1 MIFSLDPINIALSV
15 MGVLTLALGFLSFLN
30 PTQTRETRF
39 FFYFDLTA
47 FSWIA
52 TMFFFRGVAETES
65 SFIWAR
71 LLYLS
76 AASILIFFL
85 YFSFIFKDEEYY
97 FGRFLKI
104 FVPIPYF
111 IIAFI
116 SLVPG
121 LLIKDI
127 IIPGTGE
134 KIIIFSQPLHI
145 LYAVYING
153 YFLWVYINFI
163 RKFFVRYPDKRVR
176 VIKKS
181 VRIR

>member
-85 YFSFIFKDEEYY
+85 YFSFIFKDEEYC

-104 FVPIPYF
+104 F
-111 IIAFI
+111 
-116 SLVPG
+116 
-121 LLIKDI
+121 
-127 IIPGTGE
+127 
-134 KIIIFSQPLHI
+134 
-145 LYAVYING
+145 
-153 YFLWVYINFI
+153 
-163 RKFFVRYPDKRVR
+163 
-176 VIKKS
+176 
-181 VRIR
+181 